1 MSALTPLNESS
12 LSSDSRS
19 LTEQSSYP
27 QEISMRCTGDDLA
40 SDASVLTEDRRT
52 STSVQSANRQITS
65 IYDLV

>member
-52 STSVQSANRQITS
+52 STSVLSASKRITS
-65 IYDLV
+65 IYDTV